1 MTSQNSY
8 ILLENK
14 SDFLFEAKRCQE
26 EEVSLSAYHMKGI
39 RLEGVDLSLFSLRE
53 CLLENCIFVN
63 CLFQKCDFQA
73 VTFRSCDISGC
84 DFTESYFSRCC
95 LDTLKAVGTNFT
107 ETILRDV
114 DSKDSSFQYAN
125 FSSSKIEKTKWT
137 DSDFSHADFPSCKL
151 KNFKVIRVR
160 MAETSFFHTPLA
172 GIDFTSCELRALAL
186 SQESTELKGAVV
198 DLYQAAELAKR
209 LGLIIK

>member
-1 MTSQNSY
+1 MYKRQSFYSY
-8 ILLENK
+8 SGESENK
-14 SDFLFEAKRCQE
+14 TAKVSEAAAKEIADQFLKANKNDKFVQSKLE
-26 EEVSLSAYHMKGI
+26 EQDSYLNGSSYQYHYIRQVNGLPFYDNSITVTVDAVSGKITYLGEVWNN
-39 RLEGVDLSLFSLRE
+39 D
-53 CLLENCIFVN
+53 CLLY
-63 CLFQKCDFQA
+63 
-73 VTFRSCDISGC
+73 T
-84 DFTESYFSRCC
+84 
-95 LDTLKAVGTNFT
+95 
-107 ETILRDV
+107 
-114 DSKDSSFQYAN
+114 
-125 FSSSKIEKTKWT
+125 
-137 DSDFSHADFPSCKL
+137 SCKL